1 MSGKT
6 HKGLAKR
13 LKVTGTGKVMH
24 RTTGR
29 SHLMSGVAGKRAM
42 RLRQWRRMNKSDQRL
57 LERQF
62 GAALKP

>member
-1 MSGKT
+1 MSGKR

-24 RTTGR
+24 RTAGR
-29 SHLMSGVAGKRAM
+29 SHLMSGIAGKRAM
-42 RLRQWRRMNKSDQRL
+42 RLRQWRQLGKGDRRL